1 MITLLL
7 TVFLVVLIS
16 AICSM
21 TEAALYSVPWTYIE
35 NLRKQGSAT
44 GELLYQL
51 RSRIDQPIA
60 AVLTLN
66 TVANTAGAA
75 IAGAVAAN
83 VLGADNTALFAAGL
97 TILILA
103 LGEILPKTL
112 GVAHACGV
120 ASGMA
125 RPLRLMVLIF
135 KPFIWFSSM
144 LTRLVASPQSGPS
157 ATEDD
162 IRAIT
167 SLSRQT
173 GRIQQYEENAI
184 RNILSL
190 DVKHVR
196 EIMTPRTMVFSLQE
210 DISVKDAYNHPQIWH
225 YSRIPVY
232 GDDNEDIVGI
242 VLRKDI
248 GRYVSQGQ
256 GEKTLFDIMQPVRFV
271 LENQT
276 VDKLLLEF
284 LESRLHLFI
293 VLDEYGGLAGVV
305 SLEDVLEEML
315 GREIVDETDAVAD
328 LREAA
333 RQRRSALTQARNQ
346 QNAALKAARADA
358 AKESG
363 EAARQ
368 ESHLLEKGKELFSEI
383 FFECC
388 PFCST
393 VPYSEKAFKFLSSLK
408 QEKPPEYPRGLFLCP
423 ENVRQAVSQRLYS
436 PGRARYC
443 GRGLPLGEKA
453 EGGHCGI
460 SPASPLLRVPFYLSG
475 GSDWPPPRL

>member
-328 LREAA
+328 RSPPTPKPRPPGGRRTNHREPP
-333 RQRRSALTQARNQ
+333 RER
-346 QNAALKAARADA
+346 
-358 AKESG
+358 
-363 EAARQ
+363 
-368 ESHLLEKGKELFSEI
+368 
-383 FFECC
+383 
-388 PFCST
+388 P
-393 VPYSEKAFKFLSSLK
+393 VPAP
-408 QEKPPEYPRGLFLCP
+408 QVP
-423 ENVRQAVSQRLYS
+423 
-436 PGRARYC
+436 
-443 GRGLPLGEKA
+443 
-453 EGGHCGI
+453 
-460 SPASPLLRVPFYLSG
+460 RVPPSG
-475 GSDWPPPRL
+475 SGPAAGWVPLRPVPAPAPGCGPAQAPERLRPAFPGLLPCGPK

>member
-66 TVANTAGAA
+66 TVAAA

-358 AKESG
+358 AKE
-363 EAARQ
+363 
-368 ESHLLEKGKELFSEI
+368 
-383 FFECC
+383 
-388 PFCST
+388 
-393 VPYSEKAFKFLSSLK
+393 
-408 QEKPPEYPRGLFLCP
+408 
-423 ENVRQAVSQRLYS
+423 
-436 PGRARYC
+436 
-443 GRGLPLGEKA
+443 
-453 EGGHCGI
+453 
-460 SPASPLLRVPFYLSG
+460 
-475 GSDWPPPRL
+475 

>member
-7 TVFLVVLIS
+7 TVFLVVLVS

-35 NLRKQGSAT
+35 KLRKQGAPT
-44 GELLYQL
+44 GEILYQL

-75 IAGAVAAN
+75 VAGAIAAN

-97 TILILA
+97 TFLILA
-103 LGEILPKTL
+103 FGEILPKTL
-112 GVAHACGV
+112 GVTHACGIS
-120 ASGMA
+120 SGMS
-125 RPLRLMVLIF
+125 RPLRLMVFLF
-135 KPFIWFSSM
+135 KPFIWFSSL
-144 LTRLVASPQSGPS
+144 LTRLVAPPQSGPS
-157 ATEDD
+157 ATADD

-184 RNILSL
+184 KNILSL

-196 EIMTPRTMVFSLQE
+196 EIMTPRTMVFSLHE
-210 DISVKDAYNHPQIWH
+210 DLTILEAYDHPQIWH
-225 YSRIPVY
+225 YSRIPIY

-242 VLRKDI
+242 VLRKEI
-248 GRYVSQGQ
+248 GRYVSLGGSDKKL
-256 GEKTLFDIMQPVRFV
+256 GEIMQPVRFV

-315 GREIVDETDAVAD
+315 GREIVDESDAVAD

-333 RQRRSALTQARNQ
+333 RQRRSALTQARA
-346 QNAALKAARADA
+346 NAHTA
-358 AKESG
+358 S
-363 EAARQ
+363 
-368 ESHLLEKGKELFSEI
+368 
-383 FFECC
+383 
-388 PFCST
+388 
-393 VPYSEKAFKFLSSLK
+393 
-408 QEKPPEYPRGLFLCP
+408 
-423 ENVRQAVSQRLYS
+423 
-436 PGRARYC
+436 
-443 GRGLPLGEKA
+443 A
-453 EGGHCGI
+453 EQI
-460 SPASPLLRVPFYLSG
+460 
-475 GSDWPPPRL
+475 